1 MLKRY
6 FIDEVTETRASRRQ
20 AFSLFS
26 QVNGWADWCSV
37 VRHARLF
44 GGEWRE
50 GAALLFVAD
59 LPRLPPAPVVVR
71 IQEYRENESIA
82 WGLELPMASITHRF
96 TFIDDG
102 EGGCRVHQEQWSE
115 GVMTLLTLPA
125 GRLIHRF
132 DQRFAREF
140 AAMF

>member
-59 LPRLPPAPVVVR
+59 LPRLPPAPVVV
-71 IQEYRENESIA
+71 YK
-82 WGLELPMASITHRF
+82 GK
-96 TFIDDG
+96 
-102 EGGCRVHQEQWSE
+102 
-115 GVMTLLTLPA
+115 
-125 GRLIHRF
+125 GRGF
-132 DQRFAREF
+132 N
-140 AAMF
+140 

>member
-71 IQEYRENESIA
+71 IQTNSPCTKRSCPSTSSMPI
-82 WGLELPMASITHRF
+82 
-96 TFIDDG
+96 
-102 EGGCRVHQEQWSE
+102 WS
-115 GVMTLLTLPA
+115 
-125 GRLIHRF
+125 
-132 DQRFAREF
+132 ARKECS
-140 AAMF
+140 

>member
-6 FIDEVTETRASRRQ
+6 FIDEVTDTRASPRQ

-26 QVNGWADWCSV
+26 QVDGWSDWCSV

-44 GGEWRE
+44 GGQWRR
-50 GAALLFVAD
+50 GASLLFVAD

-71 IQEYRENESIA
+71 VHEYRENECIA
-82 WGLELPMASITHRF
+82 WGLDLPMARLIHRF
-96 TFIDDG
+96 TFIADG
-102 EGGCRVHQEQWSE
+102 DGGCRVHQEEWSE
-115 GVMTLLTLPA
+115 GLLTLLTLPA

-132 DQRFAREF
+132 DQRFAAEF

>member
-6 FIDEVTETRASRRQ
+6 IIDEVTRTRASRRQ

-26 QVNGWADWCSV
+26 EVSDWAAWCSV

-44 GGEWRE
+44 GGQWRP
-50 GAALLFVAD
+50 GAGLLFVAD
-59 LPRLPPAPVVVR
+59 LPGLPPAPLVVR
-71 IQEYRENESIA
+71 VLEYRENQRIT
-82 WGLELPMASITHRF
+82 WGLKLPMASITHRF

-102 EGGCRVHQEQWSE
+102 EEGCRVHQEEWTDNL
-115 GVMTLLTLPA
+115 MTLATLPA
-125 GRLIHRF
+125 ARLIHRF
-132 DQRFAREF
+132 DQRFAAEF

>member
-1 MLKRY
+1 M
-6 FIDEVTETRASRRQ
+6 
-20 AFSLFS
+20 
-26 QVNGWADWCSV
+26 
-37 VRHARLF
+37 
-44 GGEWRE
+44 
-50 GAALLFVAD
+50 AD

-102 EGGCRVHQEQWSE
+102 EGGCRVHQEEWSE
-115 GVMTLLTLPA
+115 GLMTLLTLPA

>member
-20 AFSLFS
+20 AFSLFTRVS
-26 QVNGWADWCSV
+26 GWADWCSV

-50 GAALLFVAD
+50 GAALLFVID

-71 IQEYRENESIA
+71 IQEYRENESIT

-96 TFIDDG
+96 TCIDDG
-102 EGGCRVHQEQWSE
+102 EGGCRVHQEEWSE
-115 GVMTLLTLPA
+115 GLMTLLTLPA

>member
-37 VRHARLF
+37 VHHARLF

-50 GAALLFVAD
+50 GAALLF
-59 LPRLPPAPVVVR
+59 
-71 IQEYRENESIA
+71 
-82 WGLELPMASITHRF
+82 
-96 TFIDDG
+96 
-102 EGGCRVHQEQWSE
+102 
-115 GVMTLLTLPA
+115 
-125 GRLIHRF
+125 
-132 DQRFAREF
+132 
-140 AAMF
+140 

>member
-44 GGEWRE
+44 GGQLQIA
-50 GAALLFVAD
+50 GDPVTGPNAIQ
-59 LPRLPPAPVVVR
+59 RL
-71 IQEYRENESIA
+71 
-82 WGLELPMASITHRF
+82 G
-96 TFIDDG
+96 
-102 EGGCRVHQEQWSE
+102 
-115 GVMTLLTLPA
+115 
-125 GRLIHRF
+125 
-132 DQRFAREF
+132 
-140 AAMF
+140 